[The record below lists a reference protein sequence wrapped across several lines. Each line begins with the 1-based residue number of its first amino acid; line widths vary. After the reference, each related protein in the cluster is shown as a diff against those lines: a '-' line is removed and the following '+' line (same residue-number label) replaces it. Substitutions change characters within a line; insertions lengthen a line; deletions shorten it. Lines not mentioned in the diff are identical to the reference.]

1 MLGKELKAKE
11 ALSWGLINQVVPRRN
26 LDKAVAAMV
35 ETLVNK
41 LPECTRYTKEQLN
54 FWRNFSWAMTIGHAK
69 DWLTVHTSA
78 PEIVEGIRAF
88 NEKRPI
94 DYKKLRSVKK

>member
-1 MLGKELKAKE
+1 
-11 ALSWGLINQVVPRRN
+11 
-26 LDKAVAAMV
+26 
-35 ETLVNK
+35 
-41 LPECTRYTKEQLN
+41 
-54 FWRNFSWAMTIGHAK
+54 MTIGHAK